1 MKEKDG
7 LSTDGELEEKKL
19 NILLKIK
26 KKKIEERLQQRFDY
40 ENASDFYHC
49 GNEDCP
55 RVTFEEALDGMFK
68 CPSCQNVLNIKKNEK
83 SRKAYSKKIDE
94 IKKDMQQTF

>member
-26 KKKIEERLQQRFDY
+26 K
-40 ENASDFYHC
+40 
-49 GNEDCP
+49 
-55 RVTFEEALDGMFK
+55 
-68 CPSCQNVLNIKKNEK
+68 
-83 SRKAYSKKIDE
+83 RKL
-94 IKKDMQQTF
+94 KKDYNKDLIMKMLLTFIIVVMKIVQELHLKKHLMECSNVHHVKMS